1 MAKRSSIP
9 FKEIA
14 LTADNDIGRPS
25 RTWSDLWPGEGRET
39 VGSHPAGPTTEILIA
54 EDSKAQAEMLA
65 DILTSSGYRITAVHD
80 GLEALYAIMESEP
93 RLIISDVEMPRM
105 NGYELCRALKGDNK
119 FNRIPII
126 ILTQLSDLQAMVKGL
141 EAGADYYLTKPYDK
155 DLLLVMVG
163 SILAKTNAVQ
173 PNGRKTTMK
182 VSAKGT
188 TFTISVSN
196 QQLLNFL
203 LSTYENLLRH
213 NQTLDE
219 ARSALKALNV
229 DLEDKVKEKTST
241 LEVEIAE
248 RKRAHDAHRESE
260 AKYRAV
266 MRDAGDA
273 ILLAD
278 PNGAI
283 LEANRKAET
292 LFSYSKEEL
301 ETLDLF
307 GLYPPAELVRVKA
320 ALKTVMESGG
330 ATLNSV
336 QVRRKNGDRVWADIT
351 MSTVEYEERII
362 VQSVVRDITDRID
375 ADTALK
381 ESYAKLKQTLD
392 AAILALSK
400 AVEMRDPYT
409 AGHQYRVAGLAHVI
423 GQQLGFD
430 EKRLEGM
437 KVMGFLHDIG
447 KIVVPAEI
455 LTKPSKLHEYEFNHI
470 KMHCQA
476 GYDILKE
483 IDFPWPVSSVVLQHH
498 ERLDGSGYPFGI
510 GADQIILEARI
521 IAVADVIEAISS
533 HRPYR
538 PALGIEKALDEV
550 VGGRGTL
557 YDADVV
563 DATIAVFRDRK
574 FKLE

>member
-1 MAKRSSIP
+1 MG
-9 FKEIA
+9 
-14 LTADNDIGRPS
+14 N
-25 RTWSDLWPGEGRET
+25 
-39 VGSHPAGPTTEILIA
+39 HMAGPATEILIA

-65 DILTSSGYRITAVHD
+65 EILTSNGYRIATVHD
-80 GLEALYAIMESEP
+80 GLEALYTIMESEP
-93 RLIISDVEMPRM
+93 RLIISDVWMPRM
-105 NGYELCRALKGDNK
+105 NGYELCRALKDDNK
-119 FNRIPII
+119 FGRIPII

-155 DLLLVMVG
+155 ELLLAMVRT
-163 SILAKTNAVQ
+163 ILSRTDTAQQNGKKAAMQVAANGKT
-173 PNGRKTTMK
+173 
-182 VSAKGT
+182 
-188 TFTISVSN
+188 FDISVSN

-219 ARSALKALNV
+219 ARSELKALNLG
-229 DLEDKVKEKTST
+229 LEDKVKEKTSS
-241 LEVEIAE
+241 LEMETAE

-273 ILLAD
+273 ILLAE
-278 PNGAI
+278 PKGTI
-283 LEANRKAET
+283 IEANRKAEM
-292 LFSYSKEEL
+292 LFSYSTEEL
-301 ETLDLF
+301 EALDLF
-307 GLYPPAELVRVKA
+307 RLYPPGEVPRIKW

-330 ATLNSV
+330 AKLNNI
-336 QVRRKNGDRVWADIT
+336 QALRKNGEHVWADMT
-351 MSTVEYEERII
+351 MSVVEYEERMI
-362 VQSVVRDITDRID
+362 VQSVVRDITDRIE

-381 ESYAKLKQTLD
+381 ESHTRLQQTLD

-409 AGHQYRVAGLAHVI
+409 AGHQYRVAGLARVI
-423 GQQLGFD
+423 AEQLGFD

-470 KMHCQA
+470 RMHCQA

-483 IDFPWPVSSVVLQHH
+483 IAFPWPVSTVVLQHH

-510 GADQIILEARI
+510 GADQIIVEARI

-538 PALGIEKALDEV
+538 PALGLEKALDEV
-550 VGGRGTL
+550 IGRKGTQ

-563 DATIAVFRDRK
+563 EATIAVFK
-574 FKLE
+574 EGKLKLE

>member
-1 MAKRSSIP
+1 
-9 FKEIA
+9 
-14 LTADNDIGRPS
+14 
-25 RTWSDLWPGEGRET
+25 
-39 VGSHPAGPTTEILIA
+39 
-54 EDSKAQAEMLA
+54 MLA
-65 DILTSSGYRITAVHD
+65 DILTSNGYRITTVHD
-80 GLEALYAIMESEP
+80 GLEALYTIMESEP
-93 RLIISDVEMPRM
+93 RLIISDVWMPRM
-105 NGYELCRALKGDNK
+105 NGYELCRALKDDNK
-119 FNRIPII
+119 FGCIPII

-155 DLLLVMVG
+155 DLLLTMVRT
-163 SILAKTNAVQ
+163 ILSRTDTGQQNGKKTA
-173 PNGRKTTMK
+173 MK
-182 VSAKGT
+182 VAANGK
-188 TFTISVSN
+188 TFDISVSN

-219 ARSALKALNV
+219 ARSQLKALNV
-229 DLEDKVKEKTST
+229 SLEDKVKEKTST
-241 LEVEIAE
+241 LEMEIAE
-248 RKRAHDAHRESE
+248 RKRAHDAHRQSE

-278 PNGAI
+278 PKGAI

-292 LFSYSKEEL
+292 LFSYSTKEL
-301 ETLDLF
+301 EGLDLF
-307 GLYPPAELVRVKA
+307 SLYPKSEVPRIKW

-330 ATLNSV
+330 AKLNSI
-336 QVRRKNGDRVWADIT
+336 QARTKNGDHVWADIT
-351 MSTVEYEERII
+351 MSVVEYEERMI
-362 VQSVVRDITDRID
+362 VQSVVRDITDRIE
-375 ADTALK
+375 ADTAIK
-381 ESYAKLKQTLD
+381 EGYTKLQQTLD

-400 AVEMRDPYT
+400 AVEIRDPYT

-423 GQQLGFD
+423 AQQLGFD
-430 EKRLEGM
+430 RKLLEGM

-483 IDFPWPVSSVVLQHH
+483 IEFPWPIAQIVLQHH
-498 ERLDGSGYPFGI
+498 EKLDGSGYPDGVR
-510 GADQIILEARI
+510 GDQILFPSRILT
-521 IAVADVIEAISS
+521 VADVMEAISS

-538 PALGIEKALDEV
+538 ASLGVDYGIEYITQNSGVLFDPVVVKECVALFNEK
-550 VGGRGTL
+550 R
-557 YDADVV
+557 
-563 DATIAVFRDRK
+563 FQ
-574 FKLE
+574 FKTPGLHTRA

>member
-1 MAKRSSIP
+1 MV
-9 FKEIA
+9 
-14 LTADNDIGRPS
+14 G
-25 RTWSDLWPGEGRET
+25 LWPKEGRET
-39 VGSHPAGPTTEILIA
+39 VGSHSAGPAAEILIA
-54 EDSKAQAEMLA
+54 EDSKAQADMLA
-65 DILTSSGYRITAVHD
+65 DILTSNGYRITAVHD
-80 GLEALYAIMESEP
+80 GLEALYTIMESEP
-93 RLIISDVEMPRM
+93 RLIISDVWMPRM
-105 NGYELCRALKGDNK
+105 NGYELCRALKDDNK
-119 FNRIPII
+119 FGRIPII

-155 DLLLVMVG
+155 DLLLAMVRT
-163 SILAKTNAVQ
+163 ILSKTDTAEQ
-173 PNGRKTTMK
+173 NGKKTAMK
-182 VSAKGT
+182 VATNGK
-188 TFTISVSN
+188 TFDISVSN

-219 ARSALKALNV
+219 ARSQLKALNV
-229 DLEDKVKEKTST
+229 SLEDKVKEKTSS
-241 LEVEIAE
+241 LEMEIVE

-260 AKYRAV
+260 AKYRAI

-278 PNGAI
+278 PQGAI

-292 LFSYSKEEL
+292 LFSYSTEEL
-301 ETLDLF
+301 EALDLF
-307 GLYPPAELVRVKA
+307 RLYPHSEVPRIKA
-320 ALKTVMESGG
+320 ALKTVMESGT
-330 ATLNSV
+330 AKLNDIPAL
-336 QVRRKNGDRVWADIT
+336 RKNGDHVWADIT
-351 MSTVEYEERII
+351 MSVVEYEERMI
-362 VQSVVRDITDRID
+362 VQSVVHDITDRME
-375 ADTALK
+375 ADTAIK
-381 ESYAKLKQTLD
+381 EGYAKLQQTLD
-392 AAILALSK
+392 SAILALSK
-400 AVEMRDPYT
+400 AIEIRDPYT
-409 AGHQYRVAGLAHVI
+409 AGHQYRVAALAHVI
-423 GQQLGFD
+423 AQRLGFD
-430 EKRLEGM
+430 ERRLEGM

-483 IDFPWPVSSVVLQHH
+483 IEFPWPVSTVVLQHH

-510 GADQIILEARI
+510 GSDKIIIEARI

-538 PALGIEKALDEV
+538 PALGIEKALEEV
-550 VGGRGTL
+550 TGRKGTL

-563 DATIAVFRDRK
+563 EATIAALKDKK

>member
-1 MAKRSSIP
+1 MAVISAPHRLRKTLNP
-9 FKEIA
+9 
-14 LTADNDIGRPS
+14 
-25 RTWSDLWPGEGRET
+25 
-39 VGSHPAGPTTEILIA
+39 IA

-65 DILTSSGYRITAVHD
+65 DILTSNGYRITAVHD
-80 GLEALYAIMESEP
+80 GLEALYTIMESEP
-93 RLIISDVEMPRM
+93 RLIISDVWMPRM
-105 NGYELCRALKGDNK
+105 NGYELCRALKDDNK
-119 FNRIPII
+119 FGRIPII

-155 DLLLVMVG
+155 DLLLTMVRT
-163 SILAKTNAVQ
+163 ILSKTGAAQ
-173 PNGRKTTMK
+173 QNGKKTAMK
-182 VSAKGT
+182 VAANGK
-188 TFTISVSN
+188 TFDISVSN

-219 ARSALKALNV
+219 ARSELKALNV
-229 DLEDKVKEKTST
+229 GLEDKVKEKTST
-241 LEVEIAE
+241 LETEIAE

-278 PNGAI
+278 PRGAI
-283 LEANRKAET
+283 LEANRKAKT
-292 LFSYSKEEL
+292 LFSYSTEEL
-301 ETLDLF
+301 EAHDLF
-307 GLYPPAELVRVKA
+307 SLYPRSEIPRIKG
-320 ALKTVMESGG
+320 ALKTVMDSGG
-330 ATLNSV
+330 AKLGNIRA
-336 QVRRKNGDRVWADIT
+336 RRKNGDRIWVDIT
-351 MSTVEYEERII
+351 MSIVEYEERMI
-362 VQSVVRDITDRID
+362 VQSVVHDITDRIE
-375 ADTALK
+375 ADTAIK
-381 ESYAKLKQTLD
+381 EGYAKLQQTLD
-392 AAILALSK
+392 SAILALSK
-400 AVEMRDPYT
+400 AIEIRDPYT
-409 AGHQYRVAGLAHVI
+409 AGHQCRVAALATVI
-423 GQQLGFD
+423 AERLGFD
-430 EKRLEGM
+430 ERRREGM

-483 IDFPWPVSSVVLQHH
+483 IEFPWPVSTVVLQHH

-538 PALGIEKALDEV
+538 PALGIEKALEEV
-550 VGGRGTL
+550 TDRKGTL

-563 DATIAVFRDRK
+563 EATIGILRDKK